1 MKLLAHWFLPRS
13 SNNYRAKLV
22 RPGGVFTLIVFIVFL
37 QIFVSHLAS
46 SGLVLGE
53 KVVIA
58 PEKIIEETNK
68 KRVEAGLPP
77 LRVDQSLMVGAGA
90 KGSDMITNDY
100 WAHVSPQGVTPW
112 TFFLNND
119 YSYKYAGENLAR
131 DFTSASEVVAAWM
144 ASPTHRE
151 NLLSPRY
158 QDIGIAVVQGE
169 LNGGPATIVVQ
180 FLGTK
185 TGTSLAQIQPNFL
198 NSPSPVSSN
207 SNVLE
212 KTTSGISVSKFDL
225 KRPIAL
231 GVLGLLFVVLMVDA
245 VVLFNR
251 RIIRVSGRTLAHVGF
266 ISSFALLLILSGRGS
281 IL

>member
-1 MKLLAHWFLPRS
+1 MRILAHWFLPRS

-22 RPGGVFTLIVFIVFL
+22 RPGGVFILIALIVLL
-37 QIFVSHLAS
+37 QIFVSHLVN

-53 KVVIA
+53 KVVLS

-77 LRVDQSLMVGAGA
+77 LRVDPNLMAGAGA

-100 WAHVSPQGVTPW
+100 WAHVSPGGVTPW
-112 TFFLNND
+112 TFFLKND

-131 DFTSASEVVAAWM
+131 DFASSSEVVAAWM
-144 ASPTHRE
+144 ASPLHRE

-169 LNGGPATIVVQ
+169 MNGGPVTVVVQ

-185 TGTSLAQIQPNFL
+185 TGASLAQIPPAIS
-198 NSPSPVSSN
+198 NSPPPVSFN
-207 SNVLE
+207 AKVLE
-212 KTTSGISVSKFDL
+212 KTTSGVSVSKFDL

-231 GVLGLLFVVLMVDA
+231 GVLGLLFLVLVIDA
-245 VVLFNR
+245 VVLFNS
-251 RIIRVSGRTLAHVGF
+251 RIIRVSGRTLAHLGF